1 MIHKIYRVFK
11 YYTLCF
17 GAGSAGYAM
26 AISNVLFLVILIIAM
41 LQRGM
46 MKREASEI

>member
-1 MIHKIYRVFK
+1 
-11 YYTLCF
+11 
-17 GAGSAGYAM
+17 M
-26 AISNVLFLVILIIAM
+26 AVSNILFVVILIIAM

>member
-1 MIHKIYRVFK
+1 MLNFFSFCYGKIGKLFMI
-11 YYTLCF
+11 
-17 GAGSAGYAM
+17 
-26 AISNVLFLVILIIAM
+26 LVILVIAM

>member
-1 MIHKIYRVFK
+1 
-11 YYTLCF
+11 
-17 GAGSAGYAM
+17 M
-26 AISNVLFLVILIIAM
+26 AVSNILFVVILVIAM